1 MLSGVPIVYVFF
13 FQESRK
19 FYDSLMNK
27 ANVGNGSAGN
37 GTAKSQPAVHDFSIT
52 ESDHYK
58 VLGVAYDCSQQ
69 EIKRA
74 YISLSRKLHPDKNPA
89 VDAKEKFQ
97 RLGAAF
103 AILHDEVREG

>member
-1 MLSGVPIVYVFF
+1 MCLLFTYYLC
-13 FQESRK
+13 QESRK

-27 ANVGNGSAGN
+27 ANVGSTTNGSAGN
-37 GTAKSQPAVHDFSIT
+37 GTAKSQPAVHDFSVT

-89 VDAKEKFQ
+89 PDAKEKFQ

-103 AILHDEVREG
+103 AILHDEVRV